1 MKITIDI
8 DCSPKEARQFL
19 GLPDIEPLQEAFI
32 AQLREKMSSG
42 LSSED
47 MEKMFN
53 LWMAPGLKMAG
64 QSMEKN
70 METLQNIFWNAASAT
85 KEK

>member
-19 GLPDIEPLQEAFI
+19 GLPDMEPLQEAFM
-32 AQLREKMSSG
+32 AELQEKMSSG

-64 QSMEKN
+64 QNVEKN
-70 METLQNIFWNAASAT
+70 METLQNIFWNAASSP